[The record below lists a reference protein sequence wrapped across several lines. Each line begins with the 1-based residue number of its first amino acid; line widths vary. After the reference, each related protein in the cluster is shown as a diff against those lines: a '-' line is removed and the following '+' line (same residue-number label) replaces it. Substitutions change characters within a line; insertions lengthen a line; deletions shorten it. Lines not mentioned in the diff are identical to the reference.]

1 MHIISRKK
9 LRDFSLKHATAK
21 GPLDAWW
28 AEVKHAEWRHFSDI
42 TAQYNSADMVGDNRI
57 VFNIGGNN
65 YRMVVKV
72 TYKFGKVFILWL
84 GTHAEYDK
92 IDVTKL

>member
-1 MHIISRKK
+1 MHIISRKI
-9 LRDFSLKHATAK
+9 LRDFSRKHASAK

-28 AEVKHAEWRHFSDI
+28 AEVKQAEWRHFADI
-42 TAQYNSADMVGDNRI
+42 LAQYNSVDMVGDNRI

-65 YRMVVKV
+65 YRMVAKV
-72 TYKFGKVFILWL
+72 AYKIGKVFILWV
-84 GTHAEYDK
+84 GTHGEYDK